1 MTMLGE
7 FVLALLEAAL
17 VEVLSR
23 VTLDGRDPSARRAF
37 VALRS
42 FGYGYVLVPSG
53 PYEAPP
59 PDVVPPVNTRYTP
72 GYQ

>member
-1 MTMLGE
+1 MTVMLGE

-37 VALRS
+37 VTLRS
-42 FGYGYVLVPSG
+42 FGYVLVPRG
-53 PYEAPP
+53 PYEAAP
-59 PDVVPPVNTRYTP
+59 PDAVAPVNTRYTP